1 MKLSKRWKFGL
12 LITAWIAAVAVM
24 VRYAYPNSFRRASDF
39 GRYQQDLT
47 RTMTERN
54 ARNAEQA
61 APAPAPD
68 DAPPPAPPPPGD

>member
-24 VRYAYPNSFRRASDF
+24 VRYAYPNSFRKASEF

-47 RTMTERN
+47 RTMAERN
-54 ARNAEQA
+54 AGNGGTA
-61 APAPAPD
+61 APAPD
-68 DAPPPAPPPPGD
+68 DAPTPTPPPPGD